1 MTKDT
6 TSIKIKKITPNAIMP
21 TKGSEYAAGWDLYAN
36 SYEGVKS
43 DNWSLIVPPKS
54 TIKIGTGF
62 AIAIPDGCFGGIY
75 ARSGLAT
82 KQGLAPA
89 NKVGVIDSDYR
100 GEVIVALYNHSDLPV
115 TIHKGD
121 RVAQLVIQEY
131 IPFIFQEVEDLDT
144 TERGDGG
151 FGSTGNN

>member
-1 MTKDT
+1 MTKNT
-6 TSIKIKKITPNAIMP
+6 TSIKIKKITPDAIMP
-21 TKGSEYAAGWDLYAN
+21 TRGSEYAAGWDLYAN
-36 SYEGVKS
+36 SYEGIKS
-43 DNWSLIVPPKS
+43 DNWSLIIPPKS

-62 AIAIPDGCFGGIY
+62 AIAIPNGCFGGIY

-100 GEVIVALYNHSDLPV
+100 GEVIVALYNHSDLPM

-121 RVAQLVIQEY
+121 RIAQLVVQEY
-131 IPFIFQEVEDLDT
+131 LPFNLLETDELDD
-144 TERGDGG
+144 TERGESG
-151 FGSTGNN
+151 FGSTGTN